1 MGKKNVRKVAQ
12 TITQLGAI
20 MTIILAIVITS
31 ISYKMAKASLLN
43 VSKKSLQSQAIEL
56 GKSVERELVKG
67 QEQLAQIAQLPEI
80 QSMDIDIQKGV
91 LVEQTKLWK
100 FRELSVAY
108 PDGRVYYSRDNI
120 IRQQKDEEFFQTVIK
135 GEPIITEPFFVE
147 EEQISII
154 TLTTPI
160 KDPNGKLLGV
170 LCGSL
175 NLENINT
182 IIGETEIG
190 NSGYAFIANKDGDL
204 VTHQDM
210 SLIYNNTKLVDIA
223 DAKLMELLQNGS
235 VADENTVNLYTIN
248 DETRFVAYEPIP
260 QTSWL
265 LMVTNS
271 EEEILAPVV
280 QMLVIEVIAAVI
292 IIGITII
299 AIIGV
304 IKRLI
309 VYSLEEI
316 KEQAIRLEDCD
327 LRSKEVH
334 YVNNDI
340 SMALKS
346 VNQGVATIHKTMLQI
361 QESGQLVFNN
371 SSEIEEM
378 FASITEEVNRTTSA
392 VEEITA
398 NIEELSANILQ
409 VTGNIDNVHINTERS
424 NTIANDGIALAN
436 NIVNEA
442 STINDLTMKSKLNI
456 QNIYQTSQHKVG
468 VALEKIK
475 VVEKISEMSNSILEI
490 ANQTN
495 LLALNAAIEAARAGE
510 QGKGFAV
517 VAEEVKKLAE
527 QSQENVHSIKENIE
541 LVFEAV
547 KELADSSKEVL
558 EIFGK
563 DILDDYE
570 KMVEISDNYTVAGE
584 KVRTVAESFKDIS
597 YNVNQSVDE
606 INKVMN
612 QVANV
617 AEEVTSSAT
626 QIAESMGY
634 IKGENEVILGHANKN
649 REEALELV
657 KATEIFK
664 L

>member
-1 MGKKNVRKVAQ
+1 MGKKNVRKIAQ
-12 TITQLGAI
+12 SITRLGAV
-20 MTIILAIVITS
+20 MTIILAIVITN
-31 ISYKMAKASLLN
+31 ISYMMAKKSLLN
-43 VSKKSLQSQAIEL
+43 VSKNSLQSQAVEL

-80 QSMDIDIQKGV
+80 QSMDIDTQKDV
-91 LVEQTKLWK
+91 LLEQTKLWK
-100 FRELSVAY
+100 FRELFVAY
-108 PDGRVYYSRDNI
+108 PDGNVYYSKDDI
-120 IRQQKDEEFFQTVIK
+120 VKQQKDEEFFQAIIK
-135 GEPIITEPFFVE
+135 GEPIVTEPFFIE

-154 TLTTPI
+154 TLTIPI
-160 KDPNGKLLGV
+160 KDLNGNLLGI

-175 NLENINT
+175 NLENINA
-182 IIGETEIG
+182 IISEAEIG
-190 NSGYAFIANKDGDL
+190 DSGYAFIANKAGDL
-204 VTHQDM
+204 VAHHDM
-210 SLIYNNTKLVDIA
+210 SLIHNNTKLTDIA
-223 DAKLMELLQNGS
+223 EAKLMELLQNS
-235 VADENTVNLYTIN
+235 SADHEQAVNLYTIN
-248 DETRFVAYEPIP
+248 NEPSFVAYEPIP

-265 LMVTNS
+265 LMATIS
-271 EEEILAPVV
+271 EKEVLAPVK
-280 QMLVIEVIAAVI
+280 QMLVIEVIAAALL
-292 IIGITII
+292 IGITII
-299 AIIGV
+299 AIIGL
-304 IKRLI
+304 IKKFIL
-309 VYSLEEI
+309 YSLEEI
-316 KEQAIRLEDCD
+316 KEQATRLGECD
-327 LRSKEVH
+327 LRPKEVH
-334 YVNNDI
+334 YLNNDI

-346 VNQGVATIHKTMLQI
+346 VNQGVATIHRTMLQI
-361 QESGQLVFNN
+361 KESGQLVFNN

-392 VEEITA
+392 VEEITT

-409 VTGNIDNVHINTERS
+409 VTANIDNVHSNTERS
-424 NTIANDGIALAN
+424 NTIAGEGIALAN
-436 NIVNEA
+436 NIIDEA
-442 STINDLTMKSKLNI
+442 SIVNDLTIKSKSNI

-527 QSQENVHSIKENIE
+527 QSQENVHSIKDNIE

-547 KELADSSKEVL
+547 NELTESSKEVL
-558 EIFGK
+558 NVFGE
-563 DILDDYE
+563 DVLGDYE
-570 KMVEISDNYTVAGE
+570 KMVEIANNYTATGE

-617 AEEVTSSAT
+617 AEGVTNSAT

-657 KATEIFK
+657 KATDVFK